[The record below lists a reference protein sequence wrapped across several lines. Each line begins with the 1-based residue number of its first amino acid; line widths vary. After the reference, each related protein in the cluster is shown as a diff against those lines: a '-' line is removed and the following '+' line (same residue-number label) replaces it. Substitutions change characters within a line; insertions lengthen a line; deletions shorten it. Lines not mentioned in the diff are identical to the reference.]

1 MNCVLDS
8 VAVGRIAAALE
19 VSERIKEE
27 NKNEVLDI
35 GCIVSVC
42 RRAGVH
48 VYSSRELAFMYFS
61 TTFC

>member
-1 MNCVLDS
+1 
-8 VAVGRIAAALE
+8 
-19 VSERIKEE
+19 
-27 NKNEVLDI
+27 VLDI